1 MAVLNF
7 SNTKVAIGPGK
18 LWVDLGGVAGA
29 WNGAAGVRLIL
40 DVSGYPDA
48 TQNPNALHVGYTE
61 GGEEM
66 TIKPAKTDF
75 FADESLYPIVSRIN
89 QETATITGSA
99 LQVMDFDLQEVLN
112 PTALRSTSMGT
123 DGFTFGGSGVLTY
136 TSVAVI
142 FPLEEDP
149 TRFGV
154 FHLYKAY
161 NDQGLAAK
169 ITSKALSAIPFAF
182 QAVAIGTRA
191 IGDQAGRFF
200 RQNASGS

>member
-18 LWVDLGGVAGA
+18 LWVDLGGTAGA
-29 WNGAAGVRLIL
+29 WDGGAGIRLLL
-40 DVSGYPDA
+40 DVNGYPQA
-48 TQNPNALHVGYTE
+48 AQNPNALHVGYTE

-112 PTALRSTSMGT
+112 PTATRQTALGA
-123 DGFTFGGSGVLTY
+123 DGLTFGGSGVLTY

-142 FPLEEDP
+142 FPLEEDT

-182 QAVAIGTRA
+182 QGIAIGERA
-191 IGDQAGRFF
+191 IGDQVGAFF
-200 RQNASGS
+200 KLSSVGS